1 MLEQDDGSYQ
11 KSTSNTWPGDG
22 YAFNNELSGCERGG
36 ELVYDRETNI
46 VKLISSGS
54 DKCYVYF
61 DKYNGIWIDNV
72 VATNITGSSITIDI
86 SATSENGSISK
97 YYYQVNESG
106 YIESTSNIITI
117 EDLNKLTEY
126 KIEVYAVDSTNA
138 KSNIY
143 ELNVSTTEQEEPKIN
158 FILVEDITY
167 NSISLSIEAESE
179 NEITTYYYSKDGG
192 NNYIESSN
200 NKYTFTNLN
209 SDTEYSLKVY
219 VKDVNENI
227 SKEYNLSITTKK
239 YVNPTIN
246 SVTVTDTTTST
257 ISISISASGGTNS
270 VATYYYSINNESYTS
285 SSSYTKTFTGLSA
298 GTIYTIKVYV
308 KDTNG
313 VDSSV
318 KTTSVQTENTVLL
331 ANYIKG
337 LYTSQGTNGL
347 YYHTSSL
354 ANSAADNSYRYA
366 GANPNNYV
374 CFGSTASTCPSDNL
388 YRIIGVFGSEVKL
401 IKATSYGSYAWN
413 SITGNI
419 PWSTSCIRN
428 TLNTTF
434 LNTISSTWQNK
445 IATHIW
451 KVGGLT
457 SANAYNN
464 GAQKAYNY
472 EVGSSSSNT
481 TWSGKIGL
489 MYVSD
494 YYYGATNTYWT
505 YPGYGNDVNTD
516 YRAAAGSNWLYLG
529 SYEWTI
535 SRNLSVMNRA
545 IRVIIATEYVASN
558 YYVSTAYAVRPS
570 FYLTSSTTYVSGSGT
585 QSDPFRIE

>member
-1 MLEQDDGSYQ
+1 M
-11 KSTSNTWPGDG
+11 
-22 YAFNNELSGCERGG
+22 SGCENGG
-36 ELVYDRETNI
+36 ELEYNSQNNTVNLLTN
-46 VKLISSGS
+46 KS

-61 DKYNGIWIDNV
+61 DKYNGVWIDNV
-72 VATNITGSSITIDI
+72 IATNITGSSITIDI

-106 YIESTSNIITI
+106 YIESTNNIITI

-143 ELNVSTTEQEEPKIN
+143 ELNVSTTEQVEPKIN

-227 SKEYNLSITTKK
+227 SKEYNVTIKTKYLNPIINSIT
-239 YVNPTIN
+239 I
-246 SVTVTDTTTST
+246 TDTTTSS
-257 ISISISASGGTNS
+257 INISISASGGTNN
-270 VATYYYSINNESYTS
+270 VATYYYSINNGAYTS
-285 SSSYTKTFTGLSA
+285 STSNTKTFTELSA
-298 GTIYTIKVYV
+298 GTTYTIKVYV

-313 VDSSV
+313 VSSSVSTTSV
-318 KTTSVQTENTVLL
+318 KTPNILL
-331 ANYIKG
+331 ANYVKG
-337 LYTSQGTNGL
+337 LYTNQGTNGL

-374 CFGSTASTCPSDNL
+374 CFGSDASTCPSDNL

-401 IKATSYGSYAWN
+401 IKADYTTTTMTGSGGDYYGRYRNTTSYYKGSMNTSNIASYYWN
-413 SITGNI
+413 RSNGTSSTNT
-419 PWSTSCIRN
+419 WSESR
-428 TLNTTF
+428 LNTTN
-434 LNTISSTWQNK
+434 LNSSYLSYIGTIWSNK
-445 IATHIW
+445 IATHTW
-451 KVGGLT
+451 YVGGYST
-457 SANAYNN
+457 ESATPKTFYNAESC
-464 GAQKAYNY
+464 G
-472 EVGSSSSNT
+472 T
-481 TWSGKIGL
+481 TYSAKIGL
-489 MYVSD
+489 MYGSD
-494 YYYGATNTYWT
+494 FGFAASNSYWT
-505 YPGYGNDVNTD
+505 TNMNSYSS
-516 YRAAAGSNWLYLG
+516 ASSNNWMYMGLM
-529 SYEWTI
+529 EWTI
-535 SRNLSVMNRA
+535 SRDS
-545 IRVIIATEYVASN
+545 SN
-558 YYVSTAYAVRPS
+558 PVYAFLVTSDGHLGIDGSIYYGYLAVRPS